1 MATILVIDDDIT
13 IQLTLKRILLKQGY
27 DVDIASDGET
37 GLKAAIAQQPAVILC
52 DWMMPGMKGPEVC
65 QRVRDYPELN
75 ATFFILLTAF
85 DSVEDIVRGLDAGAD
100 DFLTKPPDIAELK
113 ARIRTGCRSFELK
126 RALQL
131 KTQELDVGLRATAE
145 YLRSLLPPPCKH
157 NKISFSREWHPC
169 LHLDGT
175 GIFGHW
181 LDEDTFAFG
190 LLEAAHTGIDAALEV
205 ARAIA
210 SLHTVQMD
218 DTGHAQ
224 PDRILA
230 ALEQQLQERSP
241 EGALSIWYGIFC
253 PSDKTL
259 TYCSAGNTVAVV
271 VNSRGRV
278 TPLANQR
285 PARRA
290 ASTVTDSSLEPMDA
304 SQTGGTEFTS
314 ERRPLK
320 SGHTLYLLNSSIVR
334 GSQPFQAE
342 RIRWLLD
349 AESQTKGDRVLT
361 VAVENL
367 RRTLGSNTGTI
378 APHTSQ
384 TLDTD
389 IALVRVRVH

>member
-27 DVDIASDGET
+27 DVDIASDGES
-37 GLKAAIAQQPAVILC
+37 GLKTAIALQPAVIVC

-65 QRVRDYPELN
+65 QRVREYPELN

-145 YLRSLLPPPCKH
+145 YLRSLLPPSYNH
-157 NKISFSREWHPC
+157 AKISFSRAWHPC

-190 LLEAAHTGIDAALEV
+190 LLEAAKTGIDAALQV
-205 ARAIA
+205 ARSLA
-210 SLHTVQMD
+210 SLPTVQVD
-218 DTGHAQ
+218 DTGHQ
-224 PDRILA
+224 LDRILA
-230 ALEQQLQERSP
+230 ALEQQLRERSS
-241 EGALSIWYGIFC
+241 EGAFSIWYGIFC

-285 PARRA
+285 PALGA
-290 ASTVTDSSLEPMDA
+290 ASTVTDSSLELQDA
-304 SQTGGTEFTS
+304 SQIGGTEFTFDS
-314 ERRPLK
+314 RPLK
-320 SGHTLYLLNSSIVR
+320 SGNTLYLLNSSIVT

-342 RIRWLLD
+342 RIQWLLD
-349 AESQTKGDRVLT
+349 AESQTTGDRVLA
-361 VAVENL
+361 VAIENL
-367 RRTLGSNTGTI
+367 RRACGSNTSTI
-378 APHTSQ
+378 TPHTNQ
-384 TLDTD
+384 ALDTD